1 LFGRSK
7 DNEEITKERNNRLI
21 IQLIKPESEHH
32 FELSIS
38 TNYSRDQIVCINEL
52 KLGLLSKSCLCR
64 GIITLLT
71 NLISTNNVVED
82 NDKAKKILEENEWM
96 SDYTEGK
103 DYEIYK
109 ISLNS
114 KRGYYFGDLVN
125 IVYNTNNGAILF
137 GLHIESKDTQDSIV
151 YLSPLGFKLPK
162 KDQSIAIYGYLLAK
176 DQNEANIVMNNLK
189 AENIGSSGFKFKK
202 SNRNIGGDP
211 YDSFNPYSKINEYG
225 DFQEEEEKHDNNYIL
240 ESDRQGKYLTDKIIL
255 SDSYHV
261 CSDQI
266 QKENRIGA
274 DDSVRRA
281 ESLSV

>member
-1 LFGRSK
+1 MFRKAKMIMLLANK
-7 DNEEITKERNNRLI
+7 QTDNDTEEDAKTIIQAMAIKKHFLLLEQKEKKNKIGYNKHIHKFNKGNNDDENSQEKNNRLI
-21 IQLIKPESEHH
+21 MQLIKPESEHH

-38 TNYSRDQIVCINEL
+38 TNNSRDQIVCINEL

-82 NDKAKKILEENEWM
+82 NDKAKKILDENDWM

-151 YLSPLGFKLPK
+151 YLSPLSFKLPK
-162 KDQSIAIYGYLLAK
+162 KDQSISIYGY
-176 DQNEANIVMNNLK
+176 
-189 AENIGSSGFKFKK
+189 
-202 SNRNIGGDP
+202 
-211 YDSFNPYSKINEYG
+211 
-225 DFQEEEEKHDNNYIL
+225 
-240 ESDRQGKYLTDKIIL
+240 
-255 SDSYHV
+255 
-261 CSDQI
+261 
-266 QKENRIGA
+266 
-274 DDSVRRA
+274 
-281 ESLSV
+281 